1 MSLRNIIFDL
11 GGVIINVNYHKTS
24 EAFQKLGIKNFD
36 EIYSKAKQSTLF
48 DDLEKGL
55 IENLE
60 FENRLK
66 EFLPSAA
73 NEDLINAWNAMLMNI
88 PEERIE
94 FLTKLKQ
101 QYRIFL
107 LSNTN
112 RIHVSAFMKSMMEV
126 YNRNIFEEIFE
137 NYYLSCDIGM
147 RKPDPEV
154 FEYVLS
160 ENKLSAGETLF
171 IDDSPQHIEGALKAG
186 LMAEWLDIE
195 SGEEIHVKYNHL
207 L

>member
-55 IENLE
+55 IENVE

-66 EFLPSAA
+66 EFLPSAS

-94 FLTKLKQ
+94 FLTELKQ
-101 QYRIFL
+101 KYRIFL

-137 NYYLSCDIGM
+137 KYYFSCEIGM

-160 ENKLSAGETLF
+160 ENQLSARETLF
-171 IDDSPQHIEGALKAG
+171 IDDSPQHIEGALQAG

-195 SGEEIHVKYNHL
+195 SGEEIHIKYNHL